1 MWADNDRRGV
11 AGDLTSRPYG
21 SPKDDDQNRFSNQT
35 VAFPMVFRQVAAWAA
50 WASGSMVSRR
60 VSALSWSPSST
71 ASFKGFSGN
80 ERLQQCRDKAWAWI
94 GMWGLHVGGL
104 GQAWDSW
111 RSPDPNP
118 QNRDMLSFPLSP
130 AGPWPAAWLR
140 RRRGITKNGEGSSF
154 CTPWVLNRWR
164 PVFFLLGGESFS
176 PLVFYVD
183 FSMLEPSACSF
194 VRVFSDGVGA
204 YR

>member
-1 MWADNDRRGV
+1 MWADNERRGV

-35 VAFPMVFRQVAAWAA
+35 VAFPMVFRRVPAWAA

-60 VSALSWSPSST
+60 VSAWSWSPSST

-130 AGPWPAAWLR
+130 AAPWPAAWLR
-140 RRRGITKNGEGSSF
+140 RRVFILHAVGLEQMPASLLPSRWRELLSTGLRRRLLHARAFCLLFCSSF
-154 CTPWVLNRWR
+154 FWWC
-164 PVFFLLGGESFS
+164 GG
-176 PLVFYVD
+176 V
-183 FSMLEPSACSF
+183 
-194 VRVFSDGVGA
+194 
-204 YR
+204 